1 MDNKHS
7 KNNSDYLLALGS
19 MINLLESL
27 ENNESSRVMHLA
39 KRSFLHREIPYYD
52 KYLDIN
58 KSNKNETQINEI
70 NSIINSINKNRLN
83 GVTEYKTLK
92 PLFNQLTKR
101 L

>member
-1 MDNKHS
+1 MYMKYVGAKHQVGLEIS
-7 KNNSDYLLALGS
+7 K
-19 MINLLESL
+19 
-27 ENNESSRVMHLA
+27 
-39 KRSFLHREIPYYD
+39 FLHREIPYYD

-92 PLFNQLTKR
+92 PLFNQLTKK